1 MLSLLPNLFMKLAI
15 WISCSPKFFL
25 TLPPL
30 LSEKKWSSSIKH
42 LDTISCLQ
50 KPCFQFFPISVIF
63 IPHFLLQNDTII
75 TTILAVYFFPWQL
88 LTKKLHCTVSEL
100 GSNWKTIANLTC
112 PILSRFRLWGDLWF
126 LMILHGRCFSNMHN
140 NCWKYDQLSSTII
153 TLIRPL
159 NSLALVLCPI
169 KALKKE
175 PTTMLHSW
183 RSTVIIEKIRK
194 VKKRGGKHF
203 FFKKWKNNHSNC
215 ILMYW
220 LERVGST
227 ELTSTTAHVHPQS
240 D

>member
-25 TLPPL
+25 TVPLL

-50 KPCFQFFPISVIF
+50 KPCFQFFPHIYYLYSSF
-63 IPHFLLQNDTII
+63 STSKWYNYYHNFGCL
-75 TTILAVYFFPWQL
+75 FFPM
-88 LTKKLHCTVSEL
+88 TVADKETTLHCIWAWIKL
-100 GSNWKTIANLTC
+100 KNHHQLTC
-112 PILSRFRLWGDLWF
+112 QILSRFRLWGDLWF

-140 NCWKYDQLSSTII
+140 CWKYDQLSSTTI

-159 NSLALVLCPI
+159 NSFALVLCPI

-175 PTTMLHSW
+175 PTTTLHSS

-203 FFKKWKNNHSNC
+203 FLKNEK
-215 ILMYW
+215 II
-220 LERVGST
+220 
-227 ELTSTTAHVHPQS
+227 TATVSQCA